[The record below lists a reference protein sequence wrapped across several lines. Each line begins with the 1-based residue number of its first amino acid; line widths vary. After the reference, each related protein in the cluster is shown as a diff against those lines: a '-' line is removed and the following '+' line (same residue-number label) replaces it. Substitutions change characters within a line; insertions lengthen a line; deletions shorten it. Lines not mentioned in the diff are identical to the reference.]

1 MTKYKRWYDYDPM
14 LLEVI
19 EMLRY
24 YQDELREQAKIFL
37 EKVEKQAGADT
48 VNRFYET
55 VRPKNGGNRWYD
67 KDPVI
72 SKAVELLRVVPVN
85 VQKSV
90 SEHFIKSLEEI
101 GITKEDIKKSIDK
114 KDAQ

>member
-1 MTKYKRWYDYDPM
+1 MKQYKRWYDYDPL

-37 EKVEKQAGADT
+37 EKVEKQAGKDT
-48 VNRFYET
+48 VDKFYET
-55 VRPKNGGNRWYD
+55 VRPKDGGHRWYD

-72 SKAVELLRVVPVN
+72 SRAIELLRVVPAD

-90 SEHFIKSLEEI
+90 SEHFLKSLEEI
-101 GITKEDIKKSIDK
+101 GITKEEIQKTISK
-114 KDAQ
+114 